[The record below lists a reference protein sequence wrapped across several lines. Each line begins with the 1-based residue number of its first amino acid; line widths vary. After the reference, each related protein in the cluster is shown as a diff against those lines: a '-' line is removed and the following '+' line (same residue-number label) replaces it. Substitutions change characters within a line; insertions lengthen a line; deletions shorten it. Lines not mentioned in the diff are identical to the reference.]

1 MDLSLCWAADGDP
14 NAVFDALKSFP
25 SGHAQISSFAASYIM
40 VNFIASYTVS
50 NSHYQVYMSIK
61 LPTTQSF
68 LLQPWIQ
75 FILVSLT
82 MFSSIS
88 RVQDNRHHVWDVVAG
103 VALGAFIGVATAL
116 GLKPPVTNIDVKPT
130 KRTSTVQLISPSLNN
145 V

>member
-1 MDLSLCWAADGDP
+1 
-14 NAVFDALKSFP
+14 
-25 SGHAQISSFAASYIM
+25 
-40 VNFIASYTVS
+40 
-50 NSHYQVYMSIK
+50 MSIK
-61 LPTTQSF
+61 LPTTQSN

-75 FILVSLT
+75 FMLVSLT

-88 RVQDNRHHVWDVVAG
+88 RVQDYRHHVWDVVAG

-130 KRTSTVQLISPSLNN
+130 KKASTVHLISSSSNN